1 MGSRKILF
9 SFSFHYFLLNI
20 PPSAGPAAAI
30 TQMTEKL
37 IPNAVTLCLSEKQP
51 MMATHTEQPVAPSA
65 NPQTTKYKM
74 K

>member
-1 MGSRKILF
+1 M
-9 SFSFHYFLLNI
+9 
-20 PPSAGPAAAI
+20 AAI

-37 IPNAVTLCLSEKQP
+37 IPNAVALCLSEKQP